1 MISIYLY
8 IICYYHEG
16 TKKKKYKFKLMKQ
29 ATKFKNTSSTL
40 EKQPFRAGDEGR
52 QAYNSC

>member
-1 MISIYLY
+1 MIYIYLY
-8 IICYYHEG
+8 IICYYHKE
-16 TKKKKYKFKLMKQ
+16 KKKYKFKLMKQ